1 VIIRAAMKEFLEPI
15 VRNQLH
21 EARWLNTL
29 SLLEYIGAR
38 KIGKTFSKFHPSIDI
53 LEHHADETRHAY
65 GFKRLSIILAGG
77 TDCGYLCSE
86 AAIDYFQEL
95 DKKLT
100 EWILRVTQ
108 NMDTFQNYLIVT
120 AVIERRA
127 MKLYPLYRKMTSNGL
142 VREELKRVIEEESS
156 HKRSIEEECLKILNR
171 NDVPDFEECDQIEE
185 QLFQIFAETLKQAMS

>member
-1 VIIRAAMKEFLEPI
+1 MKEFLERI
-15 VRNQLH
+15 VRNPAQ

-38 KIGKTFSKFHPSIDI
+38 KIGKTFSKYHPSIDI

-65 GFKRLSIILAGG
+65 AFKRLSIILAEGA
-77 TDCGYLCSE
+77 DLGYLCSE
-86 AAIDYFQEL
+86 AAIDYFQTL

-108 NMDTFQNYLIVT
+108 RIDTFQNYLIVT

-127 MKLYPLYRKMTSNGL
+127 MKLYPLYRKMTMNGL

-156 HKRSIEEECLKILNR
+156 HKRSIEEECLKLLNR
-171 NDVPDFEECDQIEE
+171 NDVPDFQECDHIEE
-185 QLFQIFAETLKQAMS
+185 GLFAAFSSSLTQAVAPPLQG